1 MLSQRLQLQV
11 TRRLAH
17 RAAVL
22 LSFDLLDAPPLGDPA
37 GSTHG
42 TPSSVSFRPTSS
54 SSSLRLLLQGGSP
67 ARRSAPCRRRRLLL
81 HTIEQGVR
89 MSAGWAIK
97 REVDEHPGW
106 KTAPLG
112 GGALSRED
120 DVAAGAVVAP
130 SLRLK
135 RRGGDSGGPVS
146 GALLEVKLEGSD
158 SRHRADIRMK
168 EEEAEV
174 FGSAKERLKLV
185 DGEYRPGPRDLHV
198 VEAGLRFP
206 RGVLWNPAADRG
218 SATRP
223 QAPWTGDAAAV
234 AASSSG
240 SAEIEV
246 ILEDDDVSPARR
258 HHTGRR
264 TGSEG
269 PQHRC
274 PVCGKCYRHASKLRS
289 HARVHTGEKPLAC
302 HVCGKAFAWP
312 SGLRYHLVLHQGG
325 RVLACP
331 VCGTS
336 FVRSSDLYAH
346 VSSHHAP
353 LPQQK
358 QQQEQQQQKQQQPR

>member
-1 MLSQRLQLQV
+1 
-11 TRRLAH
+11 
-17 RAAVL
+17 
-22 LSFDLLDAPPLGDPA
+22 
-37 GSTHG
+37 
-42 TPSSVSFRPTSS
+42 
-54 SSSLRLLLQGGSP
+54 
-67 ARRSAPCRRRRLLL
+67 
-81 HTIEQGVR
+81 
-89 MSAGWAIK
+89 MSAEWGIK
-97 REVDEHPGW
+97 READEHPGW
-106 KTAPLG
+106 KTALLG
-112 GGALSRED
+112 GGVLSRED

-135 RRGGDSGGPVS
+135 RRGDSGGPVS

-158 SRHRADIRMK
+158 SRHRADIHIK

-174 FGSAKERLKLV
+174 FGGAKERLKLV
-185 DGEYRPGPRDLHV
+185 DGEYRPRPRDLHV

-206 RGVLWNPAADRG
+206 GGVLRNPAADCG
-218 SATRP
+218 SAARP
-223 QAPWTGDAAAV
+223 RAPRTEDAAAV

-246 ILEDDDVSPARR
+246 ILEDDDGDVSLARR
-258 HHTGRR
+258 RRTGRR
-264 TGSEG
+264 TGNEG

-274 PVCGKCYRHASKLRS
+274 PVCGKCYRHASKLRN

-346 VSSHHAP
+346 VSGDHAP

-358 QQQEQQQQKQQQPR
+358 QQLQEQQQKQQQQQPG

>member
-1 MLSQRLQLQV
+1 
-11 TRRLAH
+11 
-17 RAAVL
+17 
-22 LSFDLLDAPPLGDPA
+22 
-37 GSTHG
+37 
-42 TPSSVSFRPTSS
+42 
-54 SSSLRLLLQGGSP
+54 
-67 ARRSAPCRRRRLLL
+67 
-81 HTIEQGVR
+81 

-97 REVDEHPGW
+97 REVEEHPGW
-106 KTAPLG
+106 KTALLG

-120 DVAAGAVVAP
+120 DVAAGA
-130 SLRLK
+130 
-135 RRGGDSGGPVS
+135 
-146 GALLEVKLEGSD
+146 
-158 SRHRADIRMK
+158 DIRMK
-168 EEEAEV
+168 EEKAEV

-185 DGEYRPGPRDLHV
+185 DGEYRPRQRDLHV
-198 VEAGLRFP
+198 VEAGLRSP
-206 RGVLWNPAADRG
+206 GGVLWNPAADRG
-218 SATRP
+218 SAARLRAP
-223 QAPWTGDAAAV
+223 QTGDAAAV

-246 ILEDDDVSPARR
+246 ILEDNDGDVSSARR
-258 HHTGRR
+258 HRTGRR

-289 HARVHTGEKPLAC
+289 HTRVHTGEKPLAC

-346 VSSHHAP
+346 VSGHHAP

-358 QQQEQQQQKQQQPR
+358 QQQEQQQQKQQPG

>member
-1 MLSQRLQLQV
+1 
-11 TRRLAH
+11 
-17 RAAVL
+17 
-22 LSFDLLDAPPLGDPA
+22 
-37 GSTHG
+37 
-42 TPSSVSFRPTSS
+42 
-54 SSSLRLLLQGGSP
+54 
-67 ARRSAPCRRRRLLL
+67 
-81 HTIEQGVR
+81 

-97 REVDEHPGW
+97 REVEEHPGW
-106 KTAPLG
+106 KTALLG

-168 EEEAEV
+168 EEKAEV

-185 DGEYRPGPRDLHV
+185 DGEYRPRQRDLHV
-198 VEAGLRFP
+198 VEAGLRSP
-206 RGVLWNPAADRG
+206 GGVLWNPAADRG
-218 SATRP
+218 SAARLRAP
-223 QAPWTGDAAAV
+223 QTGDAAAV

-246 ILEDDDVSPARR
+246 ILEDNDGDVSSARR
-258 HHTGRR
+258 HRTGRR

-289 HARVHTGEKPLAC
+289 HTRVHTGEKPLAC

-346 VSSHHAP
+346 VSGHHAP

-358 QQQEQQQQKQQQPR
+358 QQQEQQQQKQQPG